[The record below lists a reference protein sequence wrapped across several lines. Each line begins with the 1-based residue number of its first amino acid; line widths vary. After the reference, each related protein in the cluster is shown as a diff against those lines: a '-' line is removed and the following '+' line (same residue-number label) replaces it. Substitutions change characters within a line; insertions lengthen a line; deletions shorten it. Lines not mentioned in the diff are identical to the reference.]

1 MAHALQREAFSD
13 GKVLLLGDAGDNSGR
28 ERELINN
35 MLHRQVDGLIYTSV
49 DRHPYIEL
57 IQESGTPCVM
67 LDRVDPGLNVSVIQV
82 DEQLAA
88 WQVTK
93 HLIDHGYRDIGI
105 ICGPRE
111 MLNTQDRIRGW
122 QLALEESSLIINPSW
137 IFSTNYTRA
146 GGYEATKRM
155 LQGKPPRALFAT
167 NEQQALGCLRALAE
181 QGLRVPQDVALVCFN
196 ATQESAYNVPSLT
209 AVRQPVD
216 KMARAAIDMLK
227 NWDGEVRRVEFEFFY
242 EWESRVAARDMK
254 YNLKPD
260 KNKSMRVIIDCDPG
274 NGIPGA
280 NIDDGLAL
288 ALAIAAPQI
297 SLEMITTVAGNTP
310 VEIGYAVAKDF
321 VQQLG
326 VPVSVY
332 RGAARALR
340 EDPQPWREK
349 LDHGV
354 DQYGLRQLWAD
365 VPVPQAYQA
374 TKPLAP
380 EAIGEL
386 ICNNPGEITLVA
398 TGPLTNVAIA
408 LQLYPQLVHAVKNI
422 VIMGGVF
429 NVPGYLKDTNFGLD
443 PEAAHAVLTSG
454 APVTLV
460 PMDVTTK
467 TQMLHTDLDRL
478 AAAEN
483 VLGRYL
489 EKTIRPWI
497 TYSMQTRNLPGCWI
511 HDVLTIAW
519 LLDPSLAATTEDFL
533 DVSLEGLTRGMTCR
547 YGRDTLRLDVGIP
560 EPKGAMIK
568 ILQTIDNHQ
577 LLSLIEH
584 YIHRY
589 GA

>member
-1 MAHALQREAFSD
+1 M
-13 GKVLLLGDAGDNSGR
+13 
-28 ERELINN
+28 
-35 MLHRQVDGLIYTSV
+35 
-49 DRHPYIEL
+49 
-57 IQESGTPCVM
+57 
-67 LDRVDPGLNVSVIQV
+67 
-82 DEQLAA
+82 
-88 WQVTK
+88 
-93 HLIDHGYRDIGI
+93 
-105 ICGPRE
+105 
-111 MLNTQDRIRGW
+111 
-122 QLALEESSLIINPSW
+122 
-137 IFSTNYTRA
+137 
-146 GGYEATKRM
+146 
-155 LQGKPPRALFAT
+155 
-167 NEQQALGCLRALAE
+167 
-181 QGLRVPQDVALVCFN
+181 
-196 ATQESAYNVPSLT
+196 
-209 AVRQPVD
+209 
-216 KMARAAIDMLK
+216 
-227 NWDGEVRRVEFEFFY
+227 
-242 EWESRVAARDMK
+242 AARDMK

-326 VPVSVY
+326 VPISVY

-365 VPVPQAYQA
+365 VPVPQTYQT

-560 EPKGAMIK
+560 EPKGTMIK